1 MTFAIPPGERV
12 FLRSASDK
20 AQKCATPGK
29 EEKTTKPDTETQL
42 QTATTVSNEET
53 KDVQAPQKAN
63 VASNNDDANVDTE
76 TPTVPAAFNGTAME
90 VDTEAPLNAAPPT
103 LKNEETQVNTE
114 TESQTVAAAFNEE
127 GSGMTPDFSVIIVTP
142 DGKKNSNRLKRL
154 TPTPQPE
161 SQPQAKR
168 KRGRP
173 LKNPTKVP
181 EPEPE
186 PELAPDVSER
196 EEGGSAPALLSD
208 SNTMAVDPITSAPD
222 LSASAE
228 EPINVEIKDEVSGQ
242 PMEKADTTTAKTE
255 TSPETERHDTD
266 TPVSSQRQ
274 DSNPTSSQTTDNEL
288 EDILVPNIT
297 SPNGLAVKILQIDG
311 RMPNGRVANGWK
323 DIRCIRN
330 NQDIGSLFDV
340 REAWFVRNEQ
350 K

>member
-29 EEKTTKPDTETQL
+29 EEETTKPDTETQL
-42 QTATTVSNEET
+42 QTATTATNEET
-53 KDVQAPQKAN
+53 KDVQAPQEAN
-63 VASNNDDANVDTE
+63 VASNNDAKVDTE

-173 LKNPTKVP
+173 HKNPTKVP

-186 PELAPDVSER
+186 LAPEVPER

-228 EPINVEIKDEVSGQ
+228 EPINVETKDEIAGQ
-242 PMEKADTTTAKTE
+242 PMEKAE
-255 TSPETERHDTD
+255 TSPETEQHDTD
-266 TPVSSQRQ
+266 TPASSQRQ